1 MNTTKTLTALAAGMM
16 ASLAGAAT
24 FPSAGG
30 DIAANDAT
38 GWNGSKPGASEEA
51 AFDKAG
57 TYTASA
63 DVSFGSLALSVGGV
77 EFDLT
82 SGNHKV
88 SVTGYTGPQVAEAQT
103 VFKGGAL
110 HFKSTAEFAVQA
122 AWKNNTKLT
131 LTDGCVVDNVSTFYL
146 SKDGAVGTQ
155 ALIEKN
161 ASVSASALRI
171 AQNWGR
177 SSTLELATGGKLTVS
192 GTSYMTTGSAANHTT
207 ETKLL
212 VHDTGSSVSF
222 GGSLLVCSAHPNE
235 SVRVYDDAAF
245 SGTYIDL
252 GGYANALVEVKDGAT
267 MTLTN
272 DLTMKG
278 TSGLTRVDNA
288 TATMANLIIGHN
300 TQEDASKRDNHVEIV
315 NGATLTAS
323 SVSFR
328 GNDSSLLV
336 SNSTFAVGSFELGKY
351 ASSTNN
357 TAIFSGSEVAL
368 TYSSN
373 PFGSKA
379 ADNTLV
385 LDDGATWTLDV
396 ADYQFM
402 IAARSALKVTR
413 GAKFSNVDAD
423 KTEDNWTYVGYNWG
437 MEKDCRI
444 EVSDDGE
451 MHTARFGVMG
461 YGTELV
467 VSNGLVTVGENC
479 PSTATKFGLN
489 VGYTIPGKESA
500 ASTGCRVTLQGST
513 PRIRAM
519 NNQVVHLQGD
529 SVLRYEIP
537 EAGYA
542 EGFAPVEALRLA
554 PVGSASALEI
564 SCDAWA
570 AAAREAGKSR
580 KVVLFRGT
588 ENLSQAVV
596 DWLAAQELNLPGN
609 VKLIVSQKEIAL
621 RASGCTGLSIIL
633 R

>member
-1 MNTTKTLTALAAGMM
+1 MNTTKTLMALAAGMM

-88 SVTGYTGPQVAEAQT
+88 SVSGYTGPQAADAQT

-110 HFKSTAEFAVQA
+110 HFKSAAEFAAQA
-122 AWKNNTKLT
+122 AWINNTKLT
-131 LTDGCVVDNVSTFYL
+131 LTDGCTVDNVSTFYL

-155 ALIEKN
+155 ALIEKS
-161 ASVSASALRI
+161 ASVSANALRI

-177 SSTLELATGGKLTVS
+177 SSTLELATGGKLTVGS
-192 GTSYMTTGSAANHTT
+192 GTSYMTTGKDANHTT

-212 VHDTGSSVSF
+212 VHDMGSSVSF

-288 TATMANLIIGHN
+288 TATVTNLIIGHN

-368 TYSSN
+368 AYSSN

-385 LDDGATWTLDV
+385 LDDGATWIFDV
-396 ADYQFM
+396 ANYQFM
-402 IAARSALKVTR
+402 TAARSALKVTR

-437 MEKDCRI
+437 SEYDCRI

-554 PVGSASALEI
+554 LVGSASALEI

-596 DWLAAQELNLPGN
+596 DWLAAQELNLPDN

-633 R
+633 